1 MVVRLGEFD
10 RDSAGREVVIE
21 VEDNGRGVPEEDLS
35 RIFSPFFSTNPN
47 GAGLGLPAVRR
58 IARAH
63 GGRVEAAST
72 PGRGSTFTIRLP
84 REAMALEDKND
95 SHE

>member
-1 MVVRLGEFD
+1 VDGT
-10 RDSAGREVVIE
+10 SREVVIE

-35 RIFSPFFSTNPN
+35 RIFSPFFGTNPG

-63 GGRVEAAST
+63 GGQVEVTSIL
-72 PGRGSTFTIRLP
+72 GRGSTFTIRLP
-84 REAMALEDKND
+84 RE
-95 SHE
+95 SGRQ